1 MITYSFIF
9 LAVLAIATALMV
21 VISKNAVNSA
31 LFLVLNMIS
40 LAGAFLLLQAQFLAV
55 IQVLVYAGAIMVVFL
70 FVIMLL
76 NVDRERSLFTKF
88 RVKYFV
94 AFLLGVGVFAQLLY
108 SIGSF
113 SGSLPAVSEKMAEAG
128 TVEAIGD
135 VLFTEYLLPF
145 HLIALLLTAAA
156 TGALL
161 IAQHKIKSVTENN
174 G

>member
-31 LFLVLNMIS
+31 LFLVLNMVS
-40 LAGAFLLLQAQFLAV
+40 LAGVFLLLQAQFLAI

-88 RVKYFV
+88 RIKYFI

-135 VLFTEYLLPF
+135 VLFTEYLLHF